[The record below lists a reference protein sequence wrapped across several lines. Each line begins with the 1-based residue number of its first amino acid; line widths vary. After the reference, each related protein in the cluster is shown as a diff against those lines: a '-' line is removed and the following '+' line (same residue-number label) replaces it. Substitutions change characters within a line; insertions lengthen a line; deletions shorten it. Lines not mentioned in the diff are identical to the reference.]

1 MTVNIEGYSGN
12 IANIDDGYS
21 VNVALTLD
29 SEKAGYVTIA
39 SEKDAGNYT
48 GNREVIRIK
57 TSKDY
62 RTRIGLDT
70 TLMSEYF
77 SNTTLNSSLWT
88 APATTMTVVCA
99 GGFCTLNS
107 GGSVATGT
115 VARLT
120 SYRTFPVIG
129 PYGVNYQMTA
139 KFTSIPILN
148 NVVEWGAGI
157 CTASALPTDGAFFRI
172 SATGEFRAILNY
184 NGIEVQSDSLD
195 FNALVD
201 VNTMHQFLI
210 TITDGDVRYWID
222 DIIVATIFTQVGSP
236 YCVSSAALPV
246 FVRTYNVTAV
256 SVAQKISIGQISVT
270 IADINAGKQMGH
282 TASSDGSMLYQNP
295 SNYGTTIGQTAR
307 YGYSA
312 NPAAG
317 TPSITA
323 ANLGSGLGGVFIA
336 NIGGTS
342 LSTDKGYII
351 SSYQIP
357 TMTKN
362 IPGMTLYITG
372 IKFNAKN
379 EVVANGVGPLT
390 YEVIAA
396 YGATQVD
403 GYNGGVPESNIAKV
417 ARLVNLGVQSFPA
430 AAIVGADASPE
441 INVNFKEGPIV
452 VNQGEFIQ
460 ILIKFITFTDTN
472 TQALWCY
479 VTFTGYWE

>member
-1 MTVNIEGYSGN
+1 MTVNIEGYTGN
-12 IANIDDGYS
+12 IANIDDGYN
-21 VNVALTLD
+21 VKVALTLD
-29 SEKAGYVTIA
+29 SDKAGYVTIA
-39 SEKDAGNYT
+39 SDKDSGTIT

-88 APATTMTVVCA
+88 APVTTMTVACS
-99 GGFCTLNS
+99 GGFCILNNA
-107 GGSVATGT
+107 GSVASGA

-129 PYGVNYQMTA
+129 PYGVNFQMTA
-139 KFTSIPILN
+139 KIASIPVLN
-148 NVVEWGAGI
+148 NVLEWGAGI
-157 CTASALPTDGAFFRI
+157 CTGSSLPTDGAFFRI
-172 SATGEFRAILNY
+172 SATGEFR
-184 NGIEVQSDSLD
+184 
-195 FNALVD
+195 
-201 VNTMHQFLI
+201 
-210 TITDGDVRYWID
+210 VRYWID
-222 DIIVATIFTQVGSP
+222 DIVVAKIRTQAGAP
-236 YCVSSAALPV
+236 YCVSSAALPI
-246 FVRTYNVTAV
+246 FARTYNVTAV
-256 SVAQKISIGQISVT
+256 SLAQKISIGQVSVT
-270 IADINAGKQMGH
+270 LADINSCKQMGH
-282 TASSDGSMLYQNP
+282 TASSDGSMLYQAP
-295 SNYGTTIGQTAR
+295 SNFGATVGQTAR

-312 NPAAG
+312 NPSAA
-317 TPSITA
+317 TPTTTTA
-323 ANLGSGLGGVFIA
+323 ALGSGLGGVFIA

-342 LSTDKGYII
+342 LAVDTGYII
-351 SSYQIP
+351 SSYQVP
-357 TMTKN
+357 AMTKN
-362 IPGMTLYITG
+362 VPGMTLYITG

-379 EVVANGVGPLT
+379 QVVANGANPLT
-390 YEVIAA
+390 YQVIAA

-403 GYNGGVPESNIAKV
+403 GYNGGAPESSIAKV
-417 ARLVNLGVQSFPA
+417 ARLVNLGVQTFPA